1 MMMSVVLVATSNI
14 MKGADQDAAKK
25 IRHVLVD
32 CEKNLGWYLYR
43 RYIVGINGAIMKT
56 SCAPRLLRR
65 YRRSVPLPATRSQIR
80 QKIDRLRDL
89 YELEAVL
96 ELSRA
101 KPDINYLLQLDLE
114 SSFLRD
120 VVASIGEQI

>member
-1 MMMSVVLVATSNI
+1 MSVVVVATI
-14 MKGADQDAAKK
+14 EHHEGADQDAETAK
-25 IRHVLVD
+25 VD
-32 CEKNLGWYLYR
+32 MLWLDLEKNIGWYLYR

-56 SCAPRLLRR
+56 SCGPRLLRR
-65 YRRSVPLPATRSQIR
+65 YRRPVPLPATRSQVR
-80 QKIDRLRDL
+80 QKVDRLRDL

-120 VVASIGEQI
+120 VAASIEEQI

>member
-1 MMMSVVLVATSNI
+1 
-14 MKGADQDAAKK
+14 
-25 IRHVLVD
+25 
-32 CEKNLGWYLYR
+32 
-43 RYIVGINGAIMKT
+43 MKT
-56 SCAPRLLRR
+56 SCAPRLLHR
-65 YRRSVPLPATRSQIR
+65 YRRPATLPATRSQAR
-80 QKIDRLRDL
+80 QKVDRLRDL

>member
-1 MMMSVVLVATSNI
+1 
-14 MKGADQDAAKK
+14 
-25 IRHVLVD
+25 
-32 CEKNLGWYLYR
+32 
-43 RYIVGINGAIMKT
+43 MKT
-56 SCAPRLLRR
+56 RCGPRLLRR
-65 YRRSVPLPATRSQIR
+65 YRRPAPLPVTRLQIR
-80 QKIDRLRDL
+80 QQVNRLRDL

-120 VVASIGEQI
+120 AVASIGEQI